1 MMDHIFLKTLRNQ
14 CTRDLYWLLTSHFP
28 LNSNVKQFRLFPEE
42 VLIEIVEVNK
52 SFLLELD
59 RLPEV
64 FQAYLCKKPTR
75 RLGIYAERLMA
86 YFFEHSPYIKLI
98 THSFQVIRRGET
110 LGEIDFIIEWKD
122 ELYHI
127 ELAVKYYLGIDDLNE
142 FKNWIGPSGNDN
154 LSLKLTKALDKQ
166 LSLAKE
172 KEVMQL
178 VNGRAIKSYLFLKGK
193 FYTNVA
199 HEELPNW
206 MNKCASPGNYVRLSD
221 ARDLLETSRMAHLRR
236 PNWMSDLVDIQQ
248 KNLNKIDV
256 KYLKEQVNDFGGLLL
271 VINENPMT
279 TSFIVLDDWPIVR

>member
-1 MMDHIFLKTLRNQ
+1 MLDKNFLKNLKHQ
-14 CTRDLYWLLTSHFP
+14 FTRDLYWLLASHYP
-28 LNSNVKQFRLFPEE
+28 LNPNVAHFRLFPEE
-42 VLIEIVEVNK
+42 ILLEMVEVHK
-52 SFLLELD
+52 TFFVELD
-59 RLPEV
+59 DYPRE
-64 FQAYLCKKPTR
+64 FENYLTEKPTR

-86 YFFEHSPYIKLI
+86 YFFKHSPYINLI
-98 THSFQVIRRGET
+98 THSFQVIRSGET
-110 LGEIDFIIEWKD
+110 LGEIDFIIEWKG

-154 LSLKLTKALDKQ
+154 LSLKLAKALDQQ

-178 VNGRAIKSYLFLKGK
+178 VDGRTIKSYLFLKGK

-199 HEELPNW
+199 QEELPNW
-206 MNKCASPGNYVRLSD
+206 MNKCASRGNYVRLSD
-221 ARDLLETSRMAHLRR
+221 AKDLVETSKKAHLLR
-236 PNWMSDLVDIQQ
+236 PNWMSDLVDVQQ
-248 KNLNKIDV
+248 KNLNTTDV
-256 KYLKEQVNDFGGLLL
+256 KYLKQQVKDFGGLHL